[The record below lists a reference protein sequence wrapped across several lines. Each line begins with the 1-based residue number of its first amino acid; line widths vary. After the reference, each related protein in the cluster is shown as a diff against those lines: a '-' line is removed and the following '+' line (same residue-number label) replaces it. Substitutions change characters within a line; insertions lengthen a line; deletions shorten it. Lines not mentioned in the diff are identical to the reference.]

1 MQIGMSNSCS
11 SKKLAAVTVDLVRG
25 TSRRLSA
32 DLRDM
37 GRDLSREFRDM
48 GREIRDIHRE
58 IGQRIRSSSLHN
70 IPRIEISR
78 LGIASFHDRDSD
90 SDELIHHAG
99 NYLHLLELTW
109 FVLA

>member
-1 MQIGMSNSCS
+1 
-11 SKKLAAVTVDLVRG
+11 VDLVRD

-37 GRDLSREFRDM
+37 GRDLGREFRDM

-78 LGIASFHDRDSD
+78 LGIPSFHDRDSD
-90 SDELIHHAG
+90 SDELIQSVG
-99 NYLHLLELTW
+99 NSMNYFWLFPVCCVVVKFSIDTW
-109 FVLA
+109 NRFSFGLK